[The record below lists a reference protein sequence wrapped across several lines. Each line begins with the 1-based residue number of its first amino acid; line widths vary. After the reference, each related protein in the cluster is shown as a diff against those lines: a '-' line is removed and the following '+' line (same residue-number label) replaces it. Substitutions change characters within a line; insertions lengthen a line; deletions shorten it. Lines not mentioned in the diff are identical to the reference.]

1 MSTKSSA
8 VDTLEREE
16 ERPISAFTHGAVSRR
31 LLRRA
36 RTGARALEATDADDK
51 PWGLL
56 YRALINSLGASPDSF
71 QLVYP
76 FVSWTWATPAAGTIG
91 SAQYDFCST
100 APQWD
105 AVGAYASGGD
115 RVDLSY
121 QQFLRVIPVATD
133 DPDLRD
139 QINVATDALTEA
151 SNQYTQAVDIA
162 LAIYDDKVTDNN
174 PPFTEWLG
182 TLAGRGYQSNIAAA
196 LDKMAQAEIN
206 LAALV
211 DQANTPGLADAR
223 NQFVNEDFYVRL
235 ADPNLTKL
243 PKVPNWSISQNA
255 AQWLDKVKAGKGPAG
270 ATMGFNNRES
280 SFDYSKTWA
289 GGQAKI
295 QQLFWEVRVNGR
307 WERIDS
313 FETDS
318 QVEVSLEFDAFDLIQ
333 IQPSLW
339 YNGGFV
345 RSMANGPFI
354 RGYSPYGEDGTQAV
368 YGENGFFNLLKTGM
382 YVGYKPSFSIRTS
395 NSTFKQFSEK
405 FKVATG
411 LRIGPFTFEADGGSE
426 KSGWHADENGSSFT
440 GTTTSDQPMIIGIQ
454 IAKLPKAGD

>member
-1 MSTKSSA
+1 MSAQTPEIL
-8 VDTLEREE
+8 DRDET
-16 ERPISAFTHGAVSRR
+16 RPISAFTHGAVSRR

-36 RTGARALEATDADDK
+36 RGNVRALAAGEADDK

-56 YRALINSLGASPDSF
+56 YRALINSLGTSPNNF
-71 QLVYP
+71 QLIYP
-76 FVSWTWATPAAGTIG
+76 FVSWTWPTPTTGTI
-91 SAQYDFCST
+91 SSPQYDFCST

-105 AVGAYASGGD
+105 AVGAYVSGGD

-133 DPDLRD
+133 DPILRD
-139 QINVATDALTEA
+139 QIDVATDALTEA

-162 LAIYDDKVTDNN
+162 LARYDDLVTDNT

-182 TLAGRGYQSNIAAA
+182 TTAGRGYQTNIASA
-196 LDKMAQAEIN
+196 LTKMEQAEKN

-280 SFDYSKTWA
+280 SYDFSKSWA
-289 GGQAKI
+289 GGQAKV
-295 QQLFWEVRVNGR
+295 QQLFWEVRVNGQ
-307 WERIDS
+307 WERIDA
-313 FETDS
+313 FETDN
-318 QVEVSLEFDAFDLIQ
+318 QLEVSLEFVAIDLIQ

-345 RSMANGPFI
+345 RSMAKGPFI
-354 RGYSPYGEDGTQAV
+354 RGYSPNGEDGTQAV

-382 YVGYKPSFSIRTS
+382 YVGYKPSFTIRTS
-395 NSTFKQFSEK
+395 ASTFKQFSEK

-411 LRIGPFTFEADGGSE
+411 LRIGPFTFEASGGSE
-426 KSGWHADENGSSFT
+426 KSGWNADSNGSSFT
-440 GTTTSDQPMIIGIQ
+440 GTTTSDQPMILGIQ
-454 IAKLPKAGD
+454 IAKLPKSDD